1 MLDSKIQLLKNHF
14 GIATPEDWQ
23 AVAPSMVLSLDGI
36 GPATL
41 DYLRLCLA
49 ARNLTL
55 RDDAT
60 PEHWKAN
67 LDRSKIGVV
76 LGNEE
81 FADALEE
88 GQQLDV
94 GLINPFTILIDSAEE
109 HAYTFEGLNAD
120 SDRDNR
126 PLIVPY
132 EWQCLGRHPDS
143 LGDYAIKGHVGR
155 CHVERKSMDDAH
167 GTFLG
172 WGRSGKPDDD
182 GKRTGVTRRERFE
195 RELLNLSQIPHG
207 HVVIECSFGDLVAN
221 APEWGKRTAAEN
233 GKTLFRTVLAWQHRY
248 PTVQWHFCAD
258 RRFAEIVTFRIFER
272 FWQDE
277 VNPKTRRERE
287 ETKFIAGPATLF
299 EDDPLGPPSDYPAV
313 FSGPH
318 DGFGMM
324 APARPAIAET
334 NNVQVNLDSLF

>member
-14 GIATPEDWQ
+14 GIATPADWQ
-23 AVAPSMVLSLDGI
+23 DVAPAMILSIDGI

-49 ARNLTL
+49 MRNITL

-67 LDRSKIGVV
+67 LDKSKIGVV

-81 FADALEE
+81 FELGE
-88 GQQLDV
+88 GETLDT
-94 GLINPFTILIDSAEE
+94 GIINPFTILIDSAEE
-109 HAYTFEGLNAD
+109 HAYTFEGLHAD

-126 PLIVPY
+126 PLIVPF

-207 HVVIECSFGDLVAN
+207 HVVIECSFADLVSN

-248 PTVQWHFCAD
+248 PNVQWHFCAD

-272 FWQDE
+272 FWLDE
-277 VNPKTRRERE
+277 VNPKTRRIST
-287 ETKFIAGPATLF
+287 ETEMRIDRTTSLIYEPIDG
-299 EDDPLGPPSDYPAV
+299 DYPG
-313 FSGPH
+313 FIDSGPQ
-318 DGFGMM
+318 DDFGMLR
-324 APARPAIAET
+324 PARPTIVT
-334 NNVQVNLDSLF
+334 TTQQNNVQINLDSLF

>member
-1 MLDSKIQLLKNHF
+1 LLDSKIQLLKNHF
-14 GIATPEDWQ
+14 GIAIPTDWQ
-23 AVAPSMVLSLDGI
+23 AVAPSMVLSIDGI

-67 LDRSKIGVV
+67 LDRTKIGVV
-76 LGNEE
+76 LSNEE
-81 FADALEE
+81 FELSE
-88 GQQLDV
+88 GDTIDT
-94 GLINPFTILIDSAEE
+94 GIINPFTILIDSAEE
-109 HAYTFEGLNAD
+109 HAYTFEGLEAD
-120 SDRDNR
+120 SDRGNR

-172 WGRSGKPDDD
+172 WGRGGKEDEN

-195 RELLNLSQIPHG
+195 CELLNLSQIPHG

-233 GKTLFRTVLAWQHRY
+233 GKTLFRTILAWQHRY

-277 VNPKTRRERE
+277 VNPKTRREPVSATVSQH
-287 ETKFIAGPATLF
+287 TKQIF
-299 EDDPLGPPSDYPAV
+299 DDLCDAV

-318 DGFGMM
+318 DDFGMM
-324 APARPAIAET
+324 TPARPAIAT
-334 NNVQVNLDSLF
+334 ANNVQINLDSLFG